1 MPPINLTEG
10 AIAILTNGEAHSED
24 FKPVLQIT
32 DIRLVNTQNQ
42 NNNNERYRILLSDGE
57 FLQQGMLAT
66 QKNDLIRSQQIQ
78 KGSIIQMN
86 QFVCNNIQNR
96 MIIIVI
102 ELDILHETCDTIGEP
117 KHYLP
122 NGISPSVPRPAAPL
136 QPSTNQSGGLSGSP
150 QSFTAVSATSSSAP
164 RPNMPGGMRSPESN
178 HSIGYNTSSAGNIDS
193 GRYSSTSAPLYPKA
207 ESGPAISRAPT
218 NNYVR
223 PPQPSYQQHP
233 QSSYQQPPPLY
244 SNRGPIAKN
253 EAPPRI
259 VPIAALNP
267 YQGRWTIKAR
277 VTAKAELRHY
287 NNQRGD
293 GKVFSFDLIDSDGG
307 EIRVTCFNSVA
318 DQFYGQIEPGRV
330 YLISK
335 GSLRPAQKAY
345 NHLPN
350 DHEIMLES
358 TSVVQPCFE
367 DDRTIPQQQ
376 FHFRPISDIEALE
389 NNSVVDVIGVV
400 SSISPSSSIMRKNGT
415 ETQRRV
421 LQLKD
426 MSGKSVELTL
436 WGNFCNAE
444 GQTLQSMCDSG
455 ASPVLAVKAGRV
467 NDFNGKSVSTIS
479 TSKLFTEPDFPEAL
493 KLKAWFEREGKN
505 TPSVSLSREVSSI
518 GRTDVRKTISQ
529 IKDERLGTSEKPD
542 WITISATVT
551 FIKGEN
557 FCYPACPLMI
567 GDRQCNKKVTNN
579 GDGKWRC
586 DRCDQTVDECEY
598 RYILQFQIQDHT
610 GLTWVTAFQEC
621 GDQIMGVSA
630 KELYFLKY
638 EGQDDDRFTDIM
650 RNVLFNKFIFKLK
663 VKEEMF
669 SDEQRV
675 KSTVVKAEKLNFQSE
690 IRFLLDLIDK
700 NNGLESSTLPPKTDD
715 TTPTSGYGNAGF
727 GSRTIEPMNPVANYG
742 GSNSSIS
749 RESGLQGNQQGQY
762 GNKFTGSQFAPPG
775 STGMYMSCNSC
786 GGTGHSASNCPSI
799 MSGQGQAYG
808 GGFGNRGTSG
818 MSSDGA
824 SGECYKCHQF
834 GHWARDCP
842 GVSNAPPAN
851 NMTPASGM
859 SSGGASG
866 ECYKCHQFGHWA
878 RDCPGVSSAPAANNM
893 TPGRYGNPPRQ
904 RVGGF

>member
-1 MPPINLTEG
+1 MPPIDLTEG
-10 AIAILTNGEAHSED
+10 AIEMISLGERQCDEL
-24 FKPVLQIT
+24 KPVLQIA
-32 DIRLVNTQNQ
+32 DVRLVNTQNQ
-42 NNNNERYRILLSDGE
+42 SNNNERYRILISDGQYI
-57 FLQQGMLAT
+57 QQGMLAT
-66 QKNDLIRSQQIQ
+66 QKNDLVRSQRIQ
-78 KGSIIQMN
+78 KGTIIKMKE
-86 QFVCNNIQNR
+86 FVRNVIQHR
-96 MIIIVI
+96 VIIII
-102 ELDILHETCDTIGEP
+102 IDLDILLETCDQIGEP
-117 KHYLP
+117 QHYLRTD
-122 NGISPSVPRPAAPL
+122 GGTPSVPRPAAPL
-136 QPSTNQSGGLSGSP
+136 QPSTSQLAGVSVNP
-150 QSFTAVSATSSSAP
+150 QSFASVSATSGSTP
-164 RPNMPGGMRSPESN
+164 RPNMPVGMQSPETNRTS
-178 HSIGYNTSSAGNIDS
+178 GYSASSVGNTDS
-193 GRYSSTSAPLYPKA
+193 GRYSSGVPLYPKA
-207 ESGPAISRAPT
+207 ESGPAIPRAPM
-218 NNYVR
+218 NYVR
-223 PPQPSYQQHP
+223 PPQPSYQPPP

-293 GKVFSFDLIDSDGG
+293 GKVFSFDLLDSDGG

-318 DQFYGQIEPGRV
+318 DQFYPQIEPGRV

-335 GSLRPAQKAY
+335 GSLRPAQKAF

-376 FHFRPISDIEALE
+376 FHFRPISDIEAME
-389 NNSVVDVIGVV
+389 NNNVVDVIGVV

-415 ETQRRV
+415 ETQKRV

-426 MSGKSVELTL
+426 MSGRSVELTL

-444 GQTLQSMCDSG
+444 GQALQSMCDSG
-455 ASPVLAVKAGRV
+455 AFPVLAVKAGRV
-467 NDFNGKSVSTIS
+467 NDFNGKSIGTIS
-479 TSKLFTEPDFPEAL
+479 TSKLFIEPDFPEAL
-493 KLKAWFEREGKN
+493 KTKAWFEREGKN
-505 TPSVSLSREVSSI
+505 IPSMSLSREVSSI

-551 FIKGEN
+551 FIKVDN
-557 FCYPACPLMI
+557 FCYTACPLMI

-638 EGQDDDRFTDIM
+638 EEQDDDRFSETM

-690 IRFLLDLIDK
+690 TRFLLDLIDK
-700 NNGLESSTLPPKTDD
+700 INGQESSTLLPKTGDA
-715 TTPTSGYGNAGF
+715 TPNSGF
-727 GSRTIEPMNPVANYG
+727 KIP

-749 RESGLQGNQQGQY
+749 RESGLQGNRQY
-762 GNKFTGSQFAPPG
+762 GNQFTGSQFAPTG
-775 STGMYMSCNSC
+775 SSTGTYMSCNSC
-786 GGTGHSASNCPSI
+786 GGTGHSASNCPS
-799 MSGQGQAYG
+799 MSGQSQAYG
-808 GGFGNRGTSG
+808 GGFGSRAT
-818 MSSDGA
+818 
-824 SGECYKCHQF
+824 
-834 GHWARDCP
+834 
-842 GVSNAPPAN
+842 
-851 NMTPASGM
+851 SGM

-878 RDCPGVSSAPAANNM
+878 RDCPGVSNAPATNNM
-893 TPGRYGNPPRQ
+893 TPGRYGNTPRQ
-904 RVGGF
+904 HVGGF